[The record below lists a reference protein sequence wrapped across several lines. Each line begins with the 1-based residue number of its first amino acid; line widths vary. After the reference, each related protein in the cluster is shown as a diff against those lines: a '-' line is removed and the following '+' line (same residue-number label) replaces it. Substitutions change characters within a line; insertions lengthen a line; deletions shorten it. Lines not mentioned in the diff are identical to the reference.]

1 MYLLFQNAFIFNPKG
16 SDIYVMASTL
26 KTLTK
31 TEMRVRA
38 PFPLSSSS
46 SSAFAFAFAFFP
58 YALSS
63 QYFIHQCPR
72 AGSGQGG

>member
-38 PFPLSSSS
+38 PSFLILL
-46 SSAFAFAFAFFP
+46 FAFAFAFFP
-58 YALSS
+58 YAL
-63 QYFIHQCPR
+63 
-72 AGSGQGG
+72 